1 MCWTW
6 NLSLFPS
13 SSFLHLADAGLSW
26 TARWLSRLKTI
37 AIQPT
42 PNYICQSHGIKAF
55 LGMKSAHVLTDM
67 QCIKATKKMRNEL
80 AKLSNLYRNITKYL
94 CTYTHKTHNYI
105 LYNIYNVT
113 SWISTNIYP
122 VSSWTPLKW
131 VTRKDTDS
139 GVSPVSTYGSSN
151 TMYFKGRFAG
161 KTGRVI
167 WRHFSRDP
175 GSSRVTILRI
185 SLSVSAWWSKACNT
199 CAAKGIGGPWE
210 YWQRKAFGQF
220 ANQIFVST
228 LG

>member
-1 MCWTW
+1 
-6 NLSLFPS
+6 
-13 SSFLHLADAGLSW
+13 
-26 TARWLSRLKTI
+26 
-37 AIQPT
+37 
-42 PNYICQSHGIKAF
+42 
-55 LGMKSAHVLTDM
+55 
-67 QCIKATKKMRNEL
+67 MRNEL

-94 CTYTHKTHNYI
+94 CTYTHKTHHHI

-175 GSSRVTILRI
+175 GSSKVTILRI
-185 SLSVSAWWSKACNT
+185 SFSVSAWWSKACNT